1 MDRYAVCQY
10 ASIRAHHSGGRLR
23 SGVARALYRVFP
35 APDVTFYLAVDPE
48 VAYERIRLRG
58 IDQETLEYLQD
69 ADAAYRSLPEFPSFV
84 VVDAN
89 GSPDTVTA
97 ALLAYLVPPAQA
109 DPDAAGSPADAAAA
123 RAAVP
128 AVVPDVL
135 PAVVPRRRARRRR
148 RRAPA
153 AQALP

>member
-1 MDRYAVCQY
+1 
-10 ASIRAHHSGGRLR
+10 
-23 SGVARALYRVFP
+23 VFP

-58 IDQETLEYLQD
+58 IDQETLEYLQE

-97 ALLAYLVPPAQA
+97 ALLAHLVPPAQA
-109 DPDAAGSPADAAAA
+109 DPDVPGSPADIAAG
-123 RAAVP
+123 
-128 AVVPDVL
+128 L
-135 PAVVPRRRARRRR
+135 PADIAAGLPADVAAGSAADLPAGDAPPVVGQAR
-148 RRAPA
+148 P
-153 AQALP
+153 

>member
-1 MDRYAVCQY
+1 MAERRGWLVHNQY
-10 ASIRAHHSGGRLR
+10 ASIRAHHGGGGWERA
-23 SGVARALYRVFP
+23 ARALYRVFP

-84 VVDAN
+84 EIDAN

-97 ALLAYLVPPAQA
+97 ALLAYLVPPAPA
-109 DPDAAGSPADAAAA
+109 DPAGSAVDPAGSAVDRAGSAADVP
-123 RAAVP
+123 AAVP
-128 AVVPDVL
+128 
-135 PAVVPRRRARRRR
+135 PAVG
-148 RRAPA
+148 
-153 AQALP
+153 QALP